1 MRINEIITESY
12 QIDEGLGDWIY
23 QKIDSLLGSPKP
35 HPKAAA
41 DAVAKAPPVLP
52 DDIAEKLVADFLKKK
67 EHEKLIQQAAAA
79 KQSSVDQVVAVLRH
93 FVKIFIDRWQ
103 REVPREVRQTFWKDL
118 SDRAVSLIMF
128 IVKSM
133 LERK

>member
-23 QKIDSLLGSPKP
+23 KKIDSLLGSPKP
-35 HPKAAA
+35 HPQAAA
-41 DAVAKAPPVLP
+41 KAVSKAPPVLP
-52 DDIAEKLVADFLKKK
+52 DDVAEKLVADFLKKK
-67 EHEKLIQQAAAA
+67 ENERLIQLAAEARR
-79 KQSSVDQVVAVLRH
+79 SSLDQIVAVLKH
-93 FVKIFIDRWQ
+93 FVKIFTDRWE
-103 REVPREVRQTFWKDL
+103 REIPREVRQNFWKDL

-133 LERK
+133 IEKK